1 MEKQYLTVIEFAQR
15 AGISKQAV
23 YKQVNNPDSRLQPY
37 IITKGK
43 RSFVEISA
51 LTELYNVDIINQPK
65 DNHLCNAKTT
75 HEVEKETQ
83 GVETQLKEQPQDN
96 QPMYLV
102 GNYID
107 YLKLENNQLHTII
120 NQLQTQIDNLTI
132 SIQEKDRQL
141 AEQAARINNQMATI
155 NQSMVELSNRALT
168 TTTNQQT
175 LAAMDKAAEPQPQ
188 IEETTEHSRSFWK
201 RIFGK

>member
-83 GVETQLKEQPQDN
+83 GVETQLKEQPKDN

-141 AEQAARINNQMATI
+141 AEQAARINNQMEQMTTI

-175 LAAMDKAAEPQPQ
+175 LSAMEKAPPPQPQ
-188 IEETTEHSRSFWK
+188 IEEKTSFWK